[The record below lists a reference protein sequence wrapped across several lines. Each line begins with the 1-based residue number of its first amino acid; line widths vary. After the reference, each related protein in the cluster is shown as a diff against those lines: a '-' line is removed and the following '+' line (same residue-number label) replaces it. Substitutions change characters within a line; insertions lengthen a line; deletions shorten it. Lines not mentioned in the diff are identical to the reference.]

1 MAAQSLLKAGLRK
14 TIGSGTETKVWQ
26 HPWLPSSS
34 PRPPRSLIPDI
45 DPDLK
50 VNNLLLPNSRTWNL
64 AVLQNLVVPE
74 DVPLICSIRPRAR
87 NLHDGFCWCY
97 TISGAYSVKS
107 GHELAMKLKQDTE
120 ATAEPSTKWLK
131 TKVWKVK
138 TSSKIKHFLW
148 QSLSDC
154 LPVCDRLVER
164 HCGRDRSCPRCGANR
179 ETTNHLLFECPRQ
192 SRRGLSQI
200 YLSFRES
207 SRAHRFS
214 ATSTIYSGEQKSRM
228 SLNLYFS
235 KRLGSYGIYGRLA
248 MKSLRK

>member
-26 HPWLPSSS
+26 HPWLPSSP

-179 ETTNHLLFECPRQ
+179 ETTNHLLFESPGNPGVG
-192 SRRGLSQI
+192 SRR
-200 YLSFRES
+200 YTF
-207 SRAHRFS
+207 H
-214 ATSTIYSGEQKSRM
+214 SG
-228 SLNLYFS
+228 NLPEHIGFQQPQPYTLES
-235 KRLGSYGIYGRLA
+235 KRA
-248 MKSLRK
+248 ECP